1 MDETVDQISDLPPS
15 IIHHIMTYLSAKE
28 VTRTS
33 ILSTSWNQFQN
44 SFPILDFDLMN
55 FIVRIEIVNIKFLEK
70 FIMFVDTFLHQFSN
84 LKVCMQK
91 LRIYVCPLDVEGSSP
106 LFDKWIELATEN
118 GLEVLDFMVI
128 ADENTYYALPQT
140 IFSAKLLTSL
150 KLVGCKLEL
159 PSFTVSFLKAI
170 TLQNVYINDQMVQS
184 LICGCP
190 LLEDLFFGSCFGL
203 KFLCISGAY
212 KLKILMMKALSYESV
227 EILAPSLQEL
237 TLSFFSCAHLKKL
250 LLSEFPLN
258 DRELH
263 HLISKCPLLEDL
275 SISHCHS
282 LGRIMISSNKLEHL
296 LISSCYGLNALDV
309 DAPRLL
315 SFIFDL
321 NPIPIISTNAL
332 CPWNVTLDCDSNL
345 DCDWFLSLKEFLG
358 ASSQIERLCI
368 DFSSVEVVFN
378 LDELRRCYPSLP
390 LQVETMDLCVSVEPS
405 KYEILLDGIFCICN
419 PRNLIFFCVLECE
432 RGFVTWLFDRLQN
445 RNTNCCNDLH
455 IKCWRHYLK
464 DVKVEQFE
472 PIRGCEINVDELM
485 DRGFMIP
492 KGELW
497 LRLDWC
503 FPVLGEK
510 L

>member
-55 FIVRIEIVNIKFLEK
+55 FIVRIEIVNIKL
-70 FIMFVDTFLHQFSN
+70 
-84 LKVCMQK
+84 
-91 LRIYVCPLDVEGSSP
+91 LRGPRKGEISRNAP
-106 LFDKWIELATEN
+106 
-118 GLEVLDFMVI
+118 
-128 ADENTYYALPQT
+128 
-140 IFSAKLLTSL
+140 
-150 KLVGCKLEL
+150 
-159 PSFTVSFLKAI
+159 
-170 TLQNVYINDQMVQS
+170 
-184 LICGCP
+184 P
-190 LLEDLFFGSCFGL
+190 LLNV
-203 KFLCISGAY
+203 
-212 KLKILMMKALSYESV
+212 V
-227 EILAPSLQEL
+227 E
-237 TLSFFSCAHLKKL
+237 CAHLKKL

-390 LQVETMDLCVSVEPS
+390 LQVETMDLC
-405 KYEILLDGIFCICN
+405 
-419 PRNLIFFCVLECE
+419 
-432 RGFVTWLFDRLQN
+432 WLFDRLQN

-503 FPVLGEK
+503 FPVLELNIINETVRMDQTLELPTFIIHQIMSYLSAK
-510 L
+510 EVARTRILSKRWNQLNAHSLSLILIN

>member
-1 MDETVDQISDLPPS
+1 MRPWIESPIFLLQSFI
-15 IIHHIMTYLSAKE
+15 TYLSAKE
-28 VTRTS
+28 VARTS
-33 ILSTSWNQFQN
+33 ILSTSWNQFRN

-55 FIVRIEIVNIKFLEK
+55 FIVGIEIVNIKLLRDQEREKFRESLEK
-70 FIMFVDTFLHQFSN
+70 FIMFVDTFVNQFSN

-128 ADENTYYALPQT
+128 TDENTYYTLPQT
-140 IFSAKLLTSL
+140 IFSAQLLTSL
-150 KLVGCKLEL
+150 KLAGCKLEL
-159 PSFTVSFLKAI
+159 PSFTISFHFLKAI
-170 TLQNVYINDQMVQS
+170 TLRNVYINDQMVQS

-203 KFLCISGAY
+203 KFLCISGAH

-227 EILAPSLQEL
+227 DILAPSLQEL
-237 TLSFFSCAHLKKL
+237 TLSFFPYSAPPLLNVVECAHLKKL

-258 DRELH
+258 GRELH

-368 DFSSVEVVFN
+368 DFSSVEVYLN
-378 LDELRRCYPSLP
+378 
-390 LQVETMDLCVSVEPS
+390 
-405 KYEILLDGIFCICN
+405 
-419 PRNLIFFCVLECE
+419 VLY
-432 RGFVTWLFDRLQN
+432 D
-445 RNTNCCNDLH
+445 
-455 IKCWRHYLK
+455 
-464 DVKVEQFE
+464 
-472 PIRGCEINVDELM
+472 
-485 DRGFMIP
+485 
-492 KGELW
+492 
-497 LRLDWC
+497 
-503 FPVLGEK
+503 
-510 L
+510 

>member
-55 FIVRIEIVNIKFLEK
+55 FI
-70 FIMFVDTFLHQFSN
+70 FSN

-159 PSFTVSFLKAI
+159 PSFT
-170 TLQNVYINDQMVQS
+170 
-184 LICGCP
+184 
-190 LLEDLFFGSCFGL
+190 
-203 KFLCISGAY
+203 
-212 KLKILMMKALSYESV
+212 
-227 EILAPSLQEL
+227 
-237 TLSFFSCAHLKKL
+237 CAHLKKL

-368 DFSSVEVVFN
+368 DFSSVEVYLN
-378 LDELRRCYPSLP
+378 
-390 LQVETMDLCVSVEPS
+390 
-405 KYEILLDGIFCICN
+405 
-419 PRNLIFFCVLECE
+419 VLY
-432 RGFVTWLFDRLQN
+432 D
-445 RNTNCCNDLH
+445 
-455 IKCWRHYLK
+455 
-464 DVKVEQFE
+464 
-472 PIRGCEINVDELM
+472 
-485 DRGFMIP
+485 
-492 KGELW
+492 
-497 LRLDWC
+497 
-503 FPVLGEK
+503 
-510 L
+510 